1 MTLAVYERKLE
12 KVLAELPEQL
22 RAELEDFFLDRHT
35 KLRSV
40 RSKLL
45 YAYVALSLARH
56 AGIRSIYEIDR
67 TKWREWRRAL
77 VRQGVSDFT
86 LRSYI
91 VRAKALVRWAWGLKD
106 QDIPRWLKEEKG
118 TIWDLYARGEHLL
131 EKLIRPEELERLM
144 SVVKHPRD
152 KAIIA
157 ILAET
162 GVRIGELLSLRFRDV
177 EELPD
182 GTYRL
187 RVHGKTGTRPVIIV
201 RSAPALRAYLAVRR
215 GPHHPGAPVFTTIR
229 GPVRA
234 LRPESWARWL
244 RKLALEHAH
253 LDRPITPHQFRHTRM
268 TQLAAKVPEMVLK
281 KWAGWSLS
289 SKMPAVYVHLSGRD
303 VETVMREVLE
313 GEKT

>member
-1 MTLAVYERKLE
+1 MDMDKLE
-12 KVLAELPEQL
+12 RVMAELPEAM
-22 RAELEDFFLDRHT
+22 RVELEDFWLERER
-35 KLRSV
+35 LRSPK
-40 RSKLL
+40 SQLT
-45 YAYVALSLARH
+45 YAFMALSLARTT
-56 AGIRSIYEIDR
+56 GLRSFRELDR
-67 TKWREWRRAL
+67 EHFRKWHRWLRANMSESSRAL
-77 VRQGVSDFT
+77 YIT
-86 LRSYI
+86 LL
-91 VRAKALVRWAWGLKD
+91 KAVIRWLNEGEL
-106 QDIPRWLKEEKG
+106 PRWLARFKTPRPRPEEL
-118 TIWDLYARGEHLL
+118 IR
-131 EKLIRPEELERLM
+131 EKLIEPEELERLM

-201 RSAPALRAYLAVRR
+201 KSAPALRAYLAVRR